1 MADIGSGTGFIAKEL
16 FELSGLKNPIWCVDP
31 SVEMQEVAGQKKGL
45 YPVQKR
51 AEEEFFS
58 DPEISESFDRVLSV
72 TSAHHFDNPD
82 VVYEGILRSL
92 RAGGIFVQL
101 NTLKCGHPVFKS
113 AQKLLS
119 ESFERERETQFSF
132 LRAINLGAKISQEE
146 FSFPLAVT
154 KSKLYEMFR
163 CRYMSILEHFSDD
176 QIEEGISEFEN
187 DVLKDVKNEELINHD
202 RTLLLTKA
210 EKVA

>member
-1 MADIGSGTGFIAKEL
+1 MLCI
-16 FELSGLKNPIWCVDP
+16 
-31 SVEMQEVAGQKKGL
+31 
-45 YPVQKR
+45 
-51 AEEEFFS
+51 
-58 DPEISESFDRVLSV
+58 RV
-72 TSAHHFDNPD
+72 
-82 VVYEGILRSL
+82 Y
-92 RAGGIFVQL
+92 
-101 NTLKCGHPVFKS
+101 GHPVFKS

-132 LRAINLGAKISQEE
+132 LRTINLGAKISQEE

-163 CRYMSILEHFSDD
+163 CRYIMSILEHFSDD

-187 DVLKDVKNEELINHD
+187 DVLKEVKNEELINHD

>member
-1 MADIGSGTGFIAKEL
+1 MLCI
-16 FELSGLKNPIWCVDP
+16 
-31 SVEMQEVAGQKKGL
+31 
-45 YPVQKR
+45 
-51 AEEEFFS
+51 
-58 DPEISESFDRVLSV
+58 RV
-72 TSAHHFDNPD
+72 
-82 VVYEGILRSL
+82 Y
-92 RAGGIFVQL
+92 
-101 NTLKCGHPVFKS
+101 GHPVFKS

-132 LRAINLGAKISQEE
+132 LRTINLGAKISQEE

-154 KSKLYEMFR
+154 KSKLYEMLR
-163 CRYMSILEHFSDD
+163 CRYIMSILEHFSDD

-187 DVLKDVKNEELINHD
+187 DVLKEVKKEELINHD